1 MAEHRLC
8 TQARDVAYRRERK
21 IKEQTRGTGVDDN
34 GFRLVWERFLNLI
47 LTAGRP
53 FLTLAMDA
61 WDLRWMMDGH
71 CSLGSPVLFTSQLNI
86 WDLPE
91 PILRTNGTE
100 GRPFQLAVSVV
111 LLYLPDIEVSKLSFA
126 SLMLSVC
133 PFTPFVPAS
142 CLFYVVHF
150 LAILQLEI
158 QTREELFT
166 GPLG

>member
-61 WDLRWMMDGH
+61 
-71 CSLGSPVLFTSQLNI
+71 
-86 WDLPE
+86 
-91 PILRTNGTE
+91 
-100 GRPFQLAVSVV
+100 
-111 LLYLPDIEVSKLSFA
+111 
-126 SLMLSVC
+126 
-133 PFTPFVPAS
+133 
-142 CLFYVVHF
+142 
-150 LAILQLEI
+150 
-158 QTREELFT
+158 
-166 GPLG
+166 